1 MDRVISASQANQ
13 RFSKMLRDVQSGD
26 SFVVVSRGR
35 AVARVG
41 PVTSPS
47 SVQPVNALLRFLE
60 TLPGRSAGAWT
71 RDDLYE

>member
-26 SFVVVSRGR
+26 SFVVISRGR
-35 AVARVG
+35 PVARVG
-41 PVTSPS
+41 PVPSTS

-60 TLPGRSAGAWT
+60 TLPQRSAGAWT
-71 RDDLYE
+71 RDGLYE